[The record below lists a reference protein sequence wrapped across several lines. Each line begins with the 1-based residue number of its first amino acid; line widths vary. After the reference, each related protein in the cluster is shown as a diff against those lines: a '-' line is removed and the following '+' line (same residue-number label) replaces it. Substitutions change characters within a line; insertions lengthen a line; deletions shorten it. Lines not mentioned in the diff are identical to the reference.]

1 MSISRQRAMIK
12 AFFEAYVHDPREIEE
27 NGRVV
32 GNDTTEQ
39 MAFIMV

>member
-1 MSISRQRAMIK
+1 MVK
-12 AFFEAYVHDPREIEE
+12 AFFEADNHDPREIEE

-32 GNDTTEQ
+32 GNDTMEQ